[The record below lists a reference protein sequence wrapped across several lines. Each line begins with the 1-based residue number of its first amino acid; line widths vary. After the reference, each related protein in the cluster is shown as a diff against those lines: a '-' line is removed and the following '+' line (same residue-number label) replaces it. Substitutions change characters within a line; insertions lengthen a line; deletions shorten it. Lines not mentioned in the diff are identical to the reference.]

1 MWTILA
7 CRFLPWIVVYIIK
20 CMVLFYLIDKVN
32 RVIRT
37 SRLNVQVMA
46 LVFPSNIFATVLPT
60 VPTGNN
66 STSIQ
71 IQFDFEKCIS
81 FYLPFSG
88 WVLLADGKSDTTKIY
103 VSALQVSLF
112 VLCYIILYYYI
123 KFKSG
128 HLAMWA
134 RRWTKMTV
142 DTLLEKW
149 VTSPV

>member
-1 MWTILA
+1 
-7 CRFLPWIVVYIIK
+7 
-20 CMVLFYLIDKVN
+20 MVLFYLIDKVN

-60 VPTGNN
+60 VPTGIIN
-66 STSIQ
+66 S

-128 HLAMWA
+128 HLAM
-134 RRWTKMTV
+134 
-142 DTLLEKW
+142 
-149 VTSPV
+149 